1 MRILITSDI
10 FPPDVGGPATYV
22 PQIAEQLVQ
31 RGHGVTVVTYSSTKS
46 HPKDSGYGFQIARV
60 SLAPPRW
67 RRIPRTLSAIVAHGR
82 GMDVIYANGLV
93 TEAVSANYLLRKP
106 ILAKVVGDLAWER
119 SRDKG
124 WIADGFES
132 FQIKRYPLKVEL
144 LRWRRDFTYRRMCS
158 IIVPSSYL
166 KRILV
171 TYWGLPATQIKV
183 VYNSFEAAAQTVPP
197 VALDLPVGH
206 KIATVCRLT
215 SWKGVDGLIQV
226 LPELPDLGL
235 VIVGDGPLRAD
246 LVTLAQGL
254 GVDNR
259 VRFVG
264 TVPRAQVAAYL
275 QACDVFVLN
284 SAYEGLPHV
293 VLEAMAAK
301 VPVIATNVGGSG
313 EIIEDG
319 KNGLLIPPR
328 DPLALKKALLRVLG
342 NQAERTRMVQT
353 SKDTLAKFSP
363 QRMVEQTEALICAAV
378 QDDKT

>member
-132 FQIKRYPLKVEL
+132 FQSKRYPLKVEL

-171 TYWGLPATQIKV
+171 TYWGLPATQVRV
-183 VYNSFEAAAQTVPP
+183 VYNS
-197 VALDLPVGH
+197 
-206 KIATVCRLT
+206 
-215 SWKGVDGLIQV
+215 LIQV

-254 GVDNR
+254 GVDKR

-353 SKDTLAKFSP
+353 SKDTLARFSP
-363 QRMVEQTEALICAAV
+363 QRMVEQTEALIWAAV